1 MECSQGESNTI
12 GEKNMFT
19 LLIIYVSIAI
29 PMTIISLFM
38 WGKMFTEKISQERV
52 DEARAALEI
61 VLGTTTSLSDLE
73 LKAIIYYGNKLVEK
87 GKK

>member
-1 MECSQGESNTI
+1 
-12 GEKNMFT
+12 MFT
-19 LLIIYVSIAI
+19 ILIIYVSIAV
-29 PMTIISLFM
+29 PMTIIAMFM

-52 DEARAALEI
+52 DEARVALEI

-87 GKK
+87 GKDKWLEV

>member
-1 MECSQGESNTI
+1 
-12 GEKNMFT
+12 MFT

-38 WGKMFTEKISQERV
+38 WGKMFTEKISQEKV
-52 DEARAALEI
+52 DEVRTALEI
-61 VLGTTTSLSDLE
+61 VTGYKTDLSNLE

-87 GKK
+87 GVNKWLEV